1 MIRFRKNM
9 YTSYSLN
16 KLAKIKW
23 KIRTGAGMFDV
34 YIIAFNHDSRQVEY
48 FHNSLMKQNIFR
60 KTDIDCIGLAK
71 SEAECQEFI
80 EQMLKDCHEKCG
92 SYDLANI
99 YDDSFNNS

>member
-1 MIRFRKNM
+1 
-9 YTSYSLN
+9 
-16 KLAKIKW
+16 
-23 KIRTGAGMFDV
+23 MFDV
-34 YIIAFNHDSRQVEY
+34 YIIAYNHDSRQVEY
-48 FHNSLMKQNIFR
+48 FHNSLMKQKIFR
-60 KTDIDCIGLAK
+60 KNDIDCIGLAS

>member
-1 MIRFRKNM
+1 
-9 YTSYSLN
+9 
-16 KLAKIKW
+16 
-23 KIRTGAGMFDV
+23 
-34 YIIAFNHDSRQVEY
+34 
-48 FHNSLMKQNIFR
+48 MKQKIFR